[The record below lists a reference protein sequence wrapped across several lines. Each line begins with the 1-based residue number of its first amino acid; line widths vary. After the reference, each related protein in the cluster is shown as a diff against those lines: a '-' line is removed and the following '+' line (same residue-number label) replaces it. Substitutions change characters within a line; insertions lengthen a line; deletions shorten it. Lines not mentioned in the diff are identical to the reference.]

1 MTAVVTATAVEP
13 VPPAVEFDAG
23 GPASE
28 ATATATAGT
37 VAPASPPPGV
47 VMEAQSERGHVEQ
60 ASRRLTLREYS
71 SEVVPLTGFQAAA
84 LNRAGGGR
92 YLSVEPAEIPGCWQ
106 VSARNY
112 VGSIAVDGLQVLVR
126 PKISLR
132 NLFLLLEVGL
142 REQDWRD
149 EAALYETS
157 HDLLPAFVSFFAR
170 AAETTLARGLYHSYQ
185 EQDDRLIA
193 LRGRIDIA
201 RQLTRPGVVIPTA
214 CRFTEF
220 TADLIENSY
229 MKAAV
234 SRSLRVAGVLAADR
248 HRLMRHLVTLE
259 DVSDVR
265 HHPSD
270 YGDVAF
276 TRLNEH
282 YRPALRLA
290 RLVLENLTL
299 QDTIGEVTA
308 SSFMLDMNDL
318 FERFVTERL
327 RRALRGRL
335 AVKAQ
340 QTSYL
345 DAERCV
351 AIRPDLTF
359 GSSGSTRFV
368 ADIKYKLTDD
378 SAGGPNADLYQLL
391 AYTTAL
397 DLPEGMLIYCL
408 DADEAD
414 SESRT
419 SSTLG
424 ANFADQMAPATALPR
439 RKRLRLVG
447 ARATHGHGAAHLR
460 ARPVRHGRR
469 RGREHECS
477 RRLDRRSRSRGNLGR
492 DARGPDGIADS
503 QRRRGLATIRT
514 ALVSPPRP
522 SPEVDEGAEST
533 LWRTRRGRRSPLGAI
548 LEQRRVRL
556 PAISS
561 GGAGVTFVTPGR
573 VLRVQRL
580 DGDST
585 AR

>member
-1 MTAVVTATAVEP
+1 
-13 VPPAVEFDAG
+13 
-23 GPASE
+23 
-28 ATATATAGT
+28 
-37 VAPASPPPGV
+37 
-47 VMEAQSERGHVEQ
+47 MEAQSEREHVEQ

-71 SEVVPLTGFQAAA
+71 SEVVPLTGFQATA

-92 YLSVEPAEIPGCWQ
+92 YLSVEPSEIPGCWQ

-112 VGSIAVDGLQVLVR
+112 VGSIAVDGLHVLVR
-126 PKISLR
+126 PKIPLR

-157 HDLLPAFVSFFAR
+157 HDLLPALVSFFAR
-170 AAETTLARGLYHSYQ
+170 TAETTLARGLYHSYR
-185 EQDDRLIA
+185 ERRDRLVA
-193 LRGRIDIA
+193 VRGRIDMV
-201 RQLTRPGVVIPTA
+201 RQLTRPGEVIPTA

-248 HRLMRHLVTLE
+248 HRLLRHLVTLE
-259 DVSDVR
+259 DVSDAR

-270 YGDVAF
+270 YDDVMF

-299 QDTIGEVTA
+299 QDTIGETQA
-308 SSFMLDMNDL
+308 SSFMLDMNEL
-318 FERFVTERL
+318 FERFVTKRL

-345 DAERCV
+345 DAERRV

-408 DADEAD
+408 DAGDRDSNTGSASSLGVNPAD
-414 SESRT
+414 LR
-419 SSTLG
+419 
-424 ANFADQMAPATALPR
+424 APATAAPA
-439 RKRLRLVG
+439 G
-447 ARATHGHGAAHLR
+447 TAAVSSTR
-460 ARPVRHGRR
+460 VRHTGTVL
-469 RGREHECS
+469 HTYA
-477 RRLDRRSRSRGNLGR
+477 LDLSGT
-492 DARGPDGIADS
+492 PDDVGENMTALTDWIADRAAAAS
-503 QRRRGLATIRT
+503 SAATPVVLT
-514 ALVSPPRP
+514 A
-522 SPEVDEGAEST
+522 
-533 LWRTRRGRRSPLGAI
+533 
-548 LEQRRVRL
+548 
-556 PAISS
+556 
-561 GGAGVTFVTPGR
+561 
-573 VLRVQRL
+573 
-580 DGDST
+580 
-585 AR
+585 